1 MVEKW
6 HNAAAQ
12 CAAETERETEV
23 KERIESSNGPRSRK
37 QAVENAAS
45 RVMQHTVYVSI
56 CMRVCVCVYSILLCW
71 RNVCGMLNKNNEK
84 TEGVNDWLFCWLAP
98 QTKKY
103 KTLSFIFKQA
113 FTHIFLQYRD
123 WKPAHT
129 HSNTHRGSCVCS
141 IIPQAFLVSLFFS
154 KTSSFRNW
162 EQTQW

>member
-1 MVEKW
+1 MCLF
-6 HNAAAQ
+6 A
-12 CAAETERETEV
+12 C
-23 KERIESSNGPRSRK
+23 
-37 QAVENAAS
+37 
-45 RVMQHTVYVSI
+45 
-56 CMRVCVCVYSILLCW
+56 VCVCVYSILLCW

-162 EQTQW
+162 EQTQWELRRNIEETVFSCQLQWCTYAVKISHFLFYPETAYCCKSTVVCALPHVCK